1 MAFHRA
7 EYYSA
12 ERGLYV
18 SMFQITNILQVSFKV
33 IIGNKKL
40 NVHFQRKRTPS
51 LVHHKNKNKN
61 KKINQQATVY
71 GYNNQSR
78 KQMKH
83 LIVSKM
89 HQLQYT
95 TAKIVSTDSNLPGT
109 TLGGSC
115 FPSGAQTYRCP
126 LYQTK
131 WGGFGAYKLPSGKLI

>member
-1 MAFHRA
+1 MTRWVTMAFHRA

-40 NVHFQRKRTPS
+40 KVHFQRKPTPS
-51 LVHHKNKNKN
+51 LVHLKKIK
-61 KKINQQATVY
+61 KKINQEATVY

-83 LIVSKM
+83 IIVSKM
-89 HQLQYT
+89 HQLQCT
-95 TAKIVSTDSNLPGT
+95 TAKL
-109 TLGGSC
+109 
-115 FPSGAQTYRCP
+115 
-126 LYQTK
+126 
-131 WGGFGAYKLPSGKLI
+131 